1 MAFLKLR
8 QFSSNLSYAE
18 TATDSGGLFTPFKII
33 DLKSRYIVPLHTPL
47 HASVSPEWPA
57 ALKVYHAS
65 LLRLVSGD
73 RSEGPQSIMRSSGPY
88 DVLLILTYRSP
99 L

>member
-47 HASVSPEWPA
+47 HVSVSREWPA
-57 ALKVYHAS
+57 ALKVRPH
-65 LLRLVSGD
+65 GKI
-73 RSEGPQSIMRSSGPY
+73 PHPWK
-88 DVLLILTYRSP
+88 P
-99 L
+99 

>member
-33 DLKSRYIVPLHTPL
+33 DLKLRYIVPLHTPYTL
-47 HASVSPEWPA
+47 RYRASGR
-57 ALKVYHAS
+57 
-65 LLRLVSGD
+65 LR
-73 RSEGPQSIMRSSGPY
+73 
-88 DVLLILTYRSP
+88 
-99 L
+99 